1 MQLLKQRPAAEN
13 GGDSGEKPRK
23 KGRFPVRRVVAVVI
37 IAGVAAAAVGARALF
52 FTEEEQ
58 VALTDTT
65 TYGTLSTAIEGTAT
79 TMPNDSVTVTTA
91 STAEILEVYV
101 SAGDTVEEGDLLYVQ
116 DDAQL
121 DEEIETYQDEMA
133 ELEEE
138 LEGYYD
144 QLADLQESLSALTV
158 TAPFAGRLTEV
169 DAEEGD
175 SVQSGGRLAVLV
187 DDSTMTLTQYFSYAY
202 ADQVYVG
209 MDAGVSVASLML
221 NLEGTVTDVQM
232 VERLTAEGTRCFAV
246 TVAVDNPGALTEGMT
261 GAGYLVADSG
271 EKIYP
276 AVEGSLE
283 YGDEETIQAEV
294 SGEITY
300 ADAVPYQMVSAGQT
314 LFTVDGSDYEEQL
327 ETVNKRITQTEEK
340 IASAQEKIDEAEA
353 SRSDYGVTAEI
364 SGKVISVGVKAGESP
379 RMEGTTAV
387 TIYNM
392 DTMTITAN
400 IDELDID
407 KIEMGMDVTIV
418 ASSGEATYQGTVTE
432 ISYEATNSSGVAYF
446 PITIEI
452 DSAGELSAGVNV
464 SYYIST
470 GDDEE
475 GVLVPISALK
485 STDEGTCV
493 FVKSDT
499 RPDNAIDLDDG
510 VVPDGFYA
518 VPVEVGATNSQ
529 YARIV
534 SGVEADTEVFTRY
547 QNAAP
552 SGGETTSQGV
562 DGEAQEGFPGGDF
575 SGGDF
580 SGGGFPGGGQMPDFS
595 GGGTSGGGMGGG
607 MGGPRG

>member
-1 MQLLKQRPAAEN
+1 MQLLKHRPAAGG
-13 GGDSGEKPRK
+13 GGDSVETPRK
-23 KGRFPVRRVVAVVI
+23 KGRIPVRRIVALIVAVGV
-37 IAGVAAAAVGARALF
+37 VAAAAVGARALF

-58 VALTDTT
+58 VALTETT

-79 TMPNDSVTVTTA
+79 TMPNDSVSVTAA
-91 STAEILEVYV
+91 SAAEILEVYV
-101 SAGDTVEEGDLLYVQ
+101 SAGDTVEAGDLLYVQ
-116 DDAQL
+116 DDAEL
-121 DEEIETYQDEMA
+121 DEEIESYQDELT

-138 LEGYYD
+138 LDGYYD
-144 QLADLQESLSALTV
+144 QRAELQESLSALTV
-158 TAPFAGRLTEV
+158 TAPFAGRLIEV
-169 DAEEGD
+169 DGEEGG
-175 SVQSGGRLAVLV
+175 SAQNGGTLAVLV
-187 DDSTMTLTQYFSYAY
+187 DDSKMTLTQYFSYAY

-209 MDAGVSVASLML
+209 MSAGVSVASLML
-221 NLEGTVTDVQM
+221 NLEGTVTDIQM
-232 VERLTAEGTRCFAV
+232 VERLTTEGTRCFAV
-246 TVAVDNPGALTEGMT
+246 TVTVDNPGALTEGMT

-271 EKIYP
+271 EKLYP

-283 YGDEETIQAEV
+283 YGGQETIQAQV
-294 SGEITY
+294 AGEITY
-300 ADAVPYQMVSAGQT
+300 ADAVPYQTVSAGQT
-314 LFTVDGSDYEEQL
+314 LFTIDGSSYEEQL
-327 ETVNKRITQTEEK
+327 ADVDDRIAQTEEK
-340 IASAQEKIDEAEA
+340 IVSAQEKITEAEE
-353 SRSDYGVTAEI
+353 SRSDYSVTAEI
-364 SGKVISVGVKAGESP
+364 SGKVISVGVRAGESP

-418 ASSGEATYQGTVTE
+418 ASSGEKTYQGTVTE

-452 DSAGELSAGVNV
+452 DSAGALSAGVNV

-475 GVLVPISALK
+475 GVLVPLSALK

-493 FVKSDT
+493 FVRADT
-499 RPDNAIDLDDG
+499 RPDNAVDLEEG

-552 SGGETTSQGV
+552 SGGDTTSQGM
-562 DGEAQEGFPGGDF
+562 DGEEQEGFPGGGQMPDF
-575 SGGDF
+575 
-580 SGGGFPGGGQMPDFS
+580 GGGQMPDFS
-595 GGGTSGGGMGGG
+595 GGGMNGGMGGG
-607 MGGPRG
+607 PRG

>member
-1 MQLLKQRPAAEN
+1 MQLLKQRPAVES

-23 KGRFPVRRVVAVVI
+23 KGRFPIRRVVALVIVV
-37 IAGVAAAAVGARALF
+37 GVVAAAAVGARALF

-58 VALTDTT
+58 VALTETT

-101 SAGDTVEEGDLLYVQ
+101 SAGDTVEAGDLLYVQ

-138 LEGYYD
+138 LDGYYG
-144 QLADLQESLSALTV
+144 QLSDLQESLSALSV

-175 SVQSGGRLAVLV
+175 TVQNGGKLAVLV
-187 DDSTMTLTQYFSYAY
+187 DDSRMTLTQYFSYAY

-209 MDAGVSVASLML
+209 MNAGVSVASLML
-221 NLEGTVTDVQM
+221 NLEGTVTEVQM
-232 VERLTAEGTRCFAV
+232 VERLTAEGTKCFAV
-246 TVAVDNPGALTEGMT
+246 TVTVDNPGALTEGMT
-261 GAGYLVADSG
+261 GAGYLIADSG

-283 YGDEETIQAEV
+283 YGDQETIQAQV
-294 SGEITY
+294 AGKITY
-300 ADAVPYQMVSAGQT
+300 ADAVPYQTVSAGQT
-314 LFTVDGSDYEEQL
+314 LFTIDGSDYEEQL

-340 IASAQEKIDEAEA
+340 IASTQEKIDEAEE
-353 SRSDYGVTAEI
+353 SRSDYSVTAEI
-364 SGKVISVGVKAGESP
+364 SGKVISVGVRAGESP

-475 GVLVPISALK
+475 GVLVPLAALK

-493 FVKSDT
+493 FVKADT
-499 RPDNAIDLDDG
+499 RPDNAIDLEDG

-552 SGGETTSQGV
+552 SGGDTTSQGV
-562 DGEAQEGFPGGDF
+562 DGEIQEGFPGGDF
-575 SGGDF
+575 SGGE
-580 SGGGFPGGGQMPDFS
+580 FPGGGQMPDFS
-595 GGGTSGGGMGGG
+595 GGGTSGGGMSSG

>member
-1 MQLLKQRPAAEN
+1 MQLLKQRPAVES

-23 KGRFPVRRVVAVVI
+23 KGRFSIRRVVALVVVV
-37 IAGVAAAAVGARALF
+37 GVVAAAAVGARALF

-58 VALTDTT
+58 VALTETT

-101 SAGDTVEEGDLLYVQ
+101 SAGDTVEAGDLLYVQ

-121 DEEIETYQDEMA
+121 DEEIETYQDEIA

-138 LEGYYD
+138 LDGYYD

-175 SVQSGGRLAVLV
+175 SVQNGGKLAVLV
-187 DDSTMTLTQYFSYAY
+187 DDSRMTLTQYFSYAY

-209 MDAGVSVASLML
+209 MSAGVSVASLML

-246 TVAVDNPGALTEGMT
+246 TVTVDNPGALTEGMT

-283 YGDEETIQAEV
+283 YGEEETIQAQV
-294 SGEITY
+294 AGEITY
-300 ADAVPYQMVSAGQT
+300 ADAVAYQTVSAGQT

-340 IASAQEKIDEAEA
+340 ITSAQEKITEAEE
-353 SRSDYGVTAEI
+353 SRSDYSVTAEI
-364 SGKVISVGVKAGESP
+364 SGKVISVGVRAGESP
-379 RMEGTTAV
+379 RMEATTAV

-475 GVLVPISALK
+475 GVLVPLAALK

-493 FVKSDT
+493 FVKADS
-499 RPDNAIDLDDG
+499 RPDNAIDLEDG

-552 SGGETTSQGV
+552 TGGDTTSQGV
-562 DGEAQEGFPGGDF
+562 DGEEQEGFPGGDF
-575 SGGDF
+575 SGGE
-580 SGGGFPGGGQMPDFS
+580 FPGGGQMPDFS
-595 GGGTSGGGMGGG
+595 GGGTSGGGMSGG

>member
-1 MQLLKQRPAAEN
+1 MQLLKQRPAVES
-13 GGDSGEKPRK
+13 GGDSGEKTRK
-23 KGRFPVRRVVAVVI
+23 KGRFPIRRVVALVVVV
-37 IAGVAAAAVGARALF
+37 GVVAAAAVGARALF

-58 VALTDTT
+58 VALTETT

-79 TMPNDSVTVTTA
+79 TTPNDSVTVTTA

-101 SAGDTVEEGDLLYVQ
+101 SAGDTVEAGDLLYVQ

-121 DEEIETYQDEMA
+121 DEEIETYQDEIA

-138 LEGYYD
+138 LDGYYD
-144 QLADLQESLSALTV
+144 QLSDLQESLSALTV

-175 SVQSGGRLAVLV
+175 SVQNGGKLAVLV
-187 DDSTMTLTQYFSYAY
+187 DDSRMTLTQYFSYAY

-209 MDAGVSVASLML
+209 MSAGVSVASLML

-246 TVAVDNPGALTEGMT
+246 TVTVNNPGALTEGMT
-261 GAGYLVADSG
+261 GAGYLIADSG

-283 YGDEETIQAEV
+283 YADQETIQAQV
-294 SGEITY
+294 AGEITY
-300 ADAVPYQMVSAGQT
+300 ADAVPYQTVSAGQT

-340 IASAQEKIDEAEA
+340 ITSAQEKITEAEE
-353 SRSDYGVTAEI
+353 SRSDYSVTAEI
-364 SGKVISVGVKAGESP
+364 SGKVISVGVRAGESP
-379 RMEGTTAV
+379 RMEATTAV

-418 ASSGEATYQGTVTE
+418 ASSGEKTYRGTVTE

-475 GVLVPISALK
+475 GVLVPLAALK

-493 FVKSDT
+493 FVKADT
-499 RPDNAIDLDDG
+499 RPDNAIDLEDG

-552 SGGETTSQGV
+552 TGGDTTSQGV
-562 DGEAQEGFPGGDF
+562 DGEEQEGFPGGDF
-575 SGGDF
+575 
-580 SGGGFPGGGQMPDFS
+580 GGGEFPGGGQMPDFS
-595 GGGTSGGGMGGG
+595 GGGMSGG

>member
-1 MQLLKQRPAAEN
+1 MQLLKQQPVVES
-13 GGDSGEKPRK
+13 GGDNGEKHRK
-23 KGRFPVRRVVAVVI
+23 KGRFPIRRVVALVVVV
-37 IAGVAAAAVGARALF
+37 GVVAAAAVGARALF

-58 VALTDTT
+58 VALTETT

-79 TMPNDSVTVTTA
+79 TTPNDSVTVTTA

-101 SAGDTVEEGDLLYVQ
+101 SAGDTVEAGDLLYVQ

-121 DEEIETYQDEMA
+121 DEEIETYQEEIA

-138 LEGYYD
+138 LDGYYD
-144 QLADLQESLSALTV
+144 QLSDLQESLSALTI

-175 SVQSGGRLAVLV
+175 SVQNGGKLAVLV
-187 DDSTMTLTQYFSYAY
+187 DDSRMTLTQYFSYAY

-209 MDAGVSVASLML
+209 MSAGVSVASLML

-246 TVAVDNPGALTEGMT
+246 TVTVNNPGALTEGMT
-261 GAGYLVADSG
+261 GAGYLIADSG

-283 YGDEETIQAEV
+283 YADQETIQAQV
-294 SGEITY
+294 AGEITY
-300 ADAVPYQMVSAGQT
+300 ADAVPYQTVSAGQT

-340 IASAQEKIDEAEA
+340 ITSAQEKITEAEE
-353 SRSDYGVTAEI
+353 SRSDYSVTAEI
-364 SGKVISVGVKAGESP
+364 SGKVISVGVRAGESP
-379 RMEGTTAV
+379 RMEATTAV

-418 ASSGEATYQGTVTE
+418 ASSGEKTYRGTMTE

-475 GVLVPISALK
+475 GVLVPLAALK

-493 FVKSDT
+493 FVKADT
-499 RPDNAIDLDDG
+499 RPDNAIDL
-510 VVPDGFYA
+510 
-518 VPVEVGATNSQ
+518 E
-529 YARIV
+529 
-534 SGVEADTEVFTRY
+534 
-547 QNAAP
+547 
-552 SGGETTSQGV
+552 
-562 DGEAQEGFPGGDF
+562 DGEEQEGFPGGDF
-575 SGGDF
+575 SGGE
-580 SGGGFPGGGQMPDFS
+580 FPGGGQMPDFS
-595 GGGTSGGGMGGG
+595 GGSTSGGV